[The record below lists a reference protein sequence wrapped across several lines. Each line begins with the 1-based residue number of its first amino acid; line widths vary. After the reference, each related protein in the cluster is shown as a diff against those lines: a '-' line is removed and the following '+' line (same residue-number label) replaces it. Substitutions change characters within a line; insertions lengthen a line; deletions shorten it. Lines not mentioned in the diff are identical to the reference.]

1 MRLIIPQFLRFC
13 IVGGIAFVT
22 DYAFL
27 ELFAH
32 LGIAVPIARICS
44 LAIALHVSYFLHG
57 IFTYRGHRGYTR
69 ATWIQFLSSNIF
81 GALINYGLFLAIVAL
96 VPFDDDRLTRLTGMI
111 IGTAISMGFNYWANK
126 RFAFA
131 SKEPL

>member
-1 MRLIIPQFLRFC
+1 MRLVIPEFLRFC

-22 DYAFL
+22 DYSML
-27 ELFAH
+27 ELFVHFGVAT
-32 LGIAVPIARICS
+32 AIARIVS
-44 LAIALHVSYFLHG
+44 IAIAMHVSYVLHG
-57 IFTYRGHRGYTR
+57 VFTYRGHRGYTL
-69 ATWIQFLSSNIF
+69 ATWAQFMGSNIF
-81 GALINYGLFLAIVAL
+81 GALINYALFLL
-96 VPFDDDRLTRLTGMI
+96 VVWLADFDDEHLTRLSGMV